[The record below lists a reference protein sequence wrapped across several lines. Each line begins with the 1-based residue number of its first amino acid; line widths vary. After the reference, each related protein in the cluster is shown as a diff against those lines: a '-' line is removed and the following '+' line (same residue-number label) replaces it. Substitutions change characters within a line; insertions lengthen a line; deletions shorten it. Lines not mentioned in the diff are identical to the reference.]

1 MKEETQKREMN
12 WDYYA
17 IKYILGQ
24 RTDEKSKQVL
34 LNMENMT
41 NEEFNQIWW
50 DAKVDLFLDRF

>member
-1 MKEETQKREMN
+1 MN

-34 LNMENMT
+34 LSMENMT

-50 DAKVDLFLDRF
+50 DAKVDLFLDMF

>member
-1 MKEETQKREMN
+1 MKEETQKRDMN
-12 WDYYA
+12 WDYYT

-34 LNMENMT
+34 LSMENMT

-50 DAKVDLFLDRF
+50 DAKVDLFLDMF

>member
-1 MKEETQKREMN
+1 MKEETQKKDMN
-12 WDYYA
+12 WDYHA
-17 IKYILGQ
+17 IKYILEK
-24 RTDEKSKQVL
+24 RTDKKSKQVL